1 MFKYKVVLLGNSGV
15 GKSNICIRLMNN
27 NFNISENSTIG
38 AQFFCYKI
46 MIKDKEIPLQIWDT
60 AGHERFKSLLPLYLR
75 HSMFIIVVIDVS
87 INIESQ
93 LESWMNYINV
103 NQHFF
108 DKNHTVII
116 VFNKID
122 LLTENN
128 KINLLIENNKIN
140 LLTKNNKINLL
151 TENNKIDLLTE
162 NNKIDLLT
170 ENNIEN
176 IIIPSVDDIH
186 IKYNINLNNIL
197 KISCKTNLGFIE
209 LKNCLIYNTQK
220 IYDINNTDSYNNSLL
235 NNTQNIVLN
244 ESESNKSESNKSES
258 NKSESNKSLLDY
270 IQKINILKNN
280 CY

>member
-75 HSMFIIVVIDVS
+75 HSIFIIVVIDVS

-108 DKNHTVII
+108 DKNHIIII

-122 LLTENN
+122 LLSV
-128 KINLLIENNKIN
+128 
-140 LLTKNNKINLL
+140 
-151 TENNKIDLLTE
+151 
-162 NNKIDLLT
+162 
-170 ENNIEN
+170 NNINTPLVNYVEN
-176 IIIPSVDDIH
+176 LNIPSVNDIH
-186 IKYNINLNNIL
+186 KKYNIDSNNIL
-197 KISCKTNLGFIE
+197 KISCKTNFGFIE
-209 LKNCLIYNTQK
+209 LKNCLTYNTQK
-220 IYDINNTDSYNNSLL
+220 IFDIQINNTDSSFI

-244 ESESNKSESNKSES
+244 NSESTNSESTNST
-258 NKSESNKSLLDY
+258 KSLFDY
-270 IQKINILKNN
+270 IPKFNVLKDN
-280 CY
+280 CYKF

>member
-140 LLTKNNKINLL
+140 LLT
-151 TENNKIDLLTE
+151 ENNKIDLLTE
-162 NNKIDLLT
+162 N
-170 ENNIEN
+170 
-176 IIIPSVDDIH
+176 IIIPSADDIH

-220 IYDINNTDSYNNSLL
+220 IYDINTDSYNNSLL

>member
-46 MIKDKEIPLQIWDT
+46 MIKDKDFFLQIWDT

-75 HSMFIIVVIDVS
+75 HSMIIILVIDVS

-93 LESWMNYINV
+93 LESWMSYINI

-108 DKNHTVII
+108 DKNHTII
-116 VFNKID
+116 IIFNKID
-122 LLTENN
+122 LLTTSDIGKLNLQ
-128 KINLLIENNKIN
+128 KVPSINE
-140 LLTKNNKINLL
+140 
-151 TENNKIDLLTE
+151 
-162 NNKIDLLT
+162 
-170 ENNIEN
+170 
-176 IIIPSVDDIH
+176 IH
-186 IKYNINLNNIL
+186 EKYNIDSNNIL
-197 KISCKTNLGFIE
+197 KISCKTNFGFIE

-220 IYDINNTDSYNNSLL
+220 IYDILINNTENYQNFLL

-244 ESESNKSESNKSES
+244 ESESTKSTNSESTKST
-258 NKSESNKSLLDY
+258 KSLLDF
-270 IQKINILKNN
+270 IPKINILKDN
-280 CY
+280 CYKF

>member
-46 MIKDKEIPLQIWDT
+46 MIKDKEFPLQIWDT

-75 HSMFIIVVIDVS
+75 HSMFIILVIDVS

-93 LESWMNYINV
+93 LESWMSYINN

-108 DKNHTVII
+108 DKNHVIII

-122 LLTENN
+122 LLSVND
-128 KINLLIENNKIN
+128 INISLVNYVEKSN
-140 LLTKNNKINLL
+140 
-151 TENNKIDLLTE
+151 
-162 NNKIDLLT
+162 
-170 ENNIEN
+170 
-176 IIIPSVDDIH
+176 IPSINDIH
-186 IKYNINLNNIL
+186 KKYNIDSNNIL
-197 KISCKTNLGFIE
+197 KISCKTNFGFIE
-209 LKNCLIYNTQK
+209 LKNCLAYNTEK
-220 IYDINNTDSYNNSLL
+220 IYDILINNTNNTDSSFI

-244 ESESNKSESNKSES
+244 NLESTNSESTKST
-258 NKSESNKSLLDY
+258 KSLLDY
-270 IQKINILKNN
+270 IPKINIIKDN
-280 CY
+280 CYKF